1 LNKQEEQLELL
12 RIDAEKEGV
21 IIDYKRVLYRAIKYW
36 YVVVLSLI
44 TTLSIAFIYNRYA
57 PRIYPVTAS
66 IIIKDTE
73 ETSGAGEILYTNS
86 IISPHRNYLNELYL
100 IRSYPLIQSVL
111 EELNF
116 GVSFYAE
123 GNILTREIYG
133 DLPFSVEIINKDQI
147 KNFKRR
153 LIILNDVQY
162 QLGPLTRNSTP
173 EYSKSLH
180 TFNFNDT
187 IFYDGLKAVFKL
199 NTPGVIDTVEKSHLI
214 FSYTAPE
221 QVAGTYVGKLKAS
234 WAETGAGVINLSVSG
249 TNPKKESDFMT
260 GLIKRYQDHDL
271 EKKSETASRTINFI
285 TGQLNE
291 ITDSLRQVESV
302 LERFKRKN
310 VITKLDEEA
319 SRLYGK
325 LEGVTLQKTEMMI
338 RKNYNQYL
346 ISYIQKDQNLDQVI
360 LPSSMG
366 LADPILGQ
374 LLSSMVVTQTD
385 LKMIGGKDKTD
396 NPLIRERRQRL
407 QEIKNNIIES
417 IRNQENT
424 DKIKSD
430 YISKEIN
437 DVEKQLAYLPA
448 AQRQFIS
455 ISRNY
460 SLLENQY
467 VFLLQKRAE
476 AAISKAST
484 SSDIDPLNPPMV
496 GGPISPKTEQN
507 LMFAIVLGLAFP
519 LLLFILMEYL
529 NSNIQSKEDIEK
541 TTSIP
546 FIGGVG
552 HKNSVDY
559 MAVLSAPKSQVAESF
574 RALRSN
580 LAYFT
585 REKKNITILISS
597 SISGEGKTFT
607 TINLATVLAFS
618 SKKTLIVGADMRRP
632 KLFGDFKLSNT
643 VGLSS
648 YLAGMNNF
656 GEIVQKTALES
667 LDLVS
672 SGPVPPNPSE
682 LILRPEMAQ
691 FFADAREHYDYIVID
706 SPPLAIVS
714 DAFVLA
720 DYADHLLFLTR
731 QNFTPKNMLKLV
743 DEFYRNGRIKNA
755 SILLNDIYQS
765 GLGYGYGYSQGY
777 GYGYGY
783 INSKS
788 NGYYEETP
796 NQKSRPGFFKKKR

>member
-1 LNKQEEQLELL
+1 LNNQEAQLELL

-36 YVVVLSLI
+36 YVVALFLI
-44 TTLSIAFIYNRYA
+44 TAFSIAFIYNRYA

-66 IIIKDTE
+66 IIVKETE
-73 ETSGAGEILYTNS
+73 EASGAGKLLYTNS

-100 IRSYPLIQSVL
+100 LRSYPLIQSVM

-116 GVSFYAE
+116 GVSFYQE
-123 GNILTREIYG
+123 GSILTSEIYG
-133 DLPFSVEIINKDQI
+133 DLPFSVDIINKDKI
-147 KNFKRR
+147 KTFSRL
-153 LIILNDVQY
+153 LIILNDRQY
-162 QLGPLTRNSTP
+162 QLGPLAKNSTT
-173 EYSKSLH
+173 ELSKAVH

-199 NTPGVIDTVEKSHLI
+199 NKPGVIDTVEKSHLI

-221 QVAGTYVGKLKAS
+221 LMTGSYVGKLKAS
-234 WAETGAGVINLSVSG
+234 WAEEGAGVINLSVSG
-249 TNPKKESDFMT
+249 TNPQKEMDFMA
-260 GLIKRYQDHDL
+260 GLIKRYQDYDL
-271 EKKSETASRTINFI
+271 EKKSGTASRTIDFI
-285 TGQLNE
+285 TGQLND
-291 ITDSLRQVESV
+291 ITDSLREVEGV
-302 LERFKRKN
+302 MERFKGRN
-310 VITKLDEEA
+310 GITKLDEEA
-319 SRLYGK
+319 SRLYEK
-325 LEGVTLQKTEMMI
+325 LEGVELQKTEMMI
-338 RKNYNQYL
+338 RKNYNEYL
-346 ISYIQKDQNLDQVI
+346 TNYIQKDQNLDQVI

-366 LADPILGQ
+366 LNDPILGQ
-374 LLSSMVVTQTD
+374 LISGMMATQME

-396 NPLIRERRQRL
+396 NPLIRERKQRL

-424 DKIKSD
+424 DKIKFD
-430 YISKEIN
+430 YINKEIN
-437 DVEKQLAYLPA
+437 NIEKHLAYLPA
-448 AQRQFIS
+448 TQRQFIS

-460 SLLENQY
+460 SLLENLY
-467 VFLLQKRAE
+467 IFLLQKRAE

-484 SSDIDPLNPPMV
+484 SSDIDTLNPPMA
-496 GGPISPKTEQN
+496 GGPISPKTQQN
-507 LMFAIVLGLAFP
+507 FMFAVVLGLAIPFLFFV
-519 LLLFILMEYL
+519 LLEYM

-585 REKKNITILISS
+585 KEKKNISILVSS

-632 KLFGDFKLSNT
+632 KLFSDFNLSNT

-648 YLAGMNNF
+648 YLAGMNSFN
-656 GEIVQKTALES
+656 EVVQKTSLEN

-672 SGPVPPNPSE
+672 GGPVPPNPSE
-682 LILRPEMAQ
+682 LILRSEMSQ
-691 FFADAREHYDYIVID
+691 FFEEARKLYDYVIID

-714 DAFVLA
+714 DALVLA
-720 DYADHLLFLTR
+720 DHADHFLFLTR

-743 DEFYRNGRIKNA
+743 DEFYRNGRIKNV

-783 INSKS
+783 INSGS

-796 NQKSRPGFFKKKR
+796 NNKSHAGLFKKKT

>member
-1 LNKQEEQLELL
+1 LNNQEAQLELL

-36 YVVVLSLI
+36 YVVALFLI
-44 TTLSIAFIYNRYA
+44 TAFSIAFIYNRYA

-66 IIIKDTE
+66 IIVKETE
-73 ETSGAGEILYTNS
+73 ETSGAGKLLYTNS

-100 IRSYPLIQSVL
+100 LRSYPLIQSVM

-116 GVSFYAE
+116 GVAFYQE
-123 GNILTREIYG
+123 GSILTSEIYG
-133 DLPFSVEIINKDQI
+133 DLPFSVNIINKDKI
-147 KNFKRR
+147 KNFRR
-153 LIILNDVQY
+153 LLIILNDRQY
-162 QLGPLTRNSTP
+162 QLGPLTKNSTT
-173 EYSKSLH
+173 ELSKAVH

-199 NTPGVIDTVEKSHLI
+199 NKPDVIDTVEKSHLI

-221 QVAGTYVGKLKAS
+221 FMAGSYVGKLRAS
-234 WAETGAGVINLSVSG
+234 WAEEGAGVINLSVSG
-249 TNPKKESDFMT
+249 TNPKKEMDFMA
-260 GLIKRYQDHDL
+260 GLIKRYQDYDL
-271 EKKSETASRTINFI
+271 EKKSETASRTIDFI
-285 TGQLNE
+285 TGQLSE

-302 LERFKRKN
+302 LERFKDRN
-310 VITKLDEEA
+310 VITNLDGEA
-319 SRLYGK
+319 SRLYQK
-325 LEGVTLQKTEMMI
+325 LEGVELQKTEMMI
-338 RKNYNQYL
+338 RKSYNQYL
-346 ISYIQKDQNLDQVI
+346 TNYIQKGQNLDQVI
-360 LPSSMG
+360 LPSSLG
-366 LADPILGQ
+366 LSDPILGQ
-374 LLSSMVVTQTD
+374 LLSSMMATQME
-385 LKMIGGKDKTD
+385 LKMIGGKEITD
-396 NPLIRERRQRL
+396 NPLVRERMQRL
-407 QEIKNNIIES
+407 QEIRNNIIES

-424 DKIKSD
+424 DKIKFG

-437 DVEKQLAYLPA
+437 DIERHLAYLPA
-448 AQRQFIS
+448 AQRRFIS

-460 SLLENQY
+460 SLLENLY
-467 VFLLQKRAE
+467 IFLLQKRAE

-484 SSDIDPLNPPMV
+484 GSDIDTLNPPMV
-496 GGPISPKTEQN
+496 GGPISPKTQQN
-507 LMFAIVLGLAFP
+507 LMFAAVLGLAIPF
-519 LLLFILMEYL
+519 LVFILLEYL

-541 TTSIP
+541 TRSIP

-585 REKKNITILISS
+585 KDKKNITILISS
-597 SISGEGKTFT
+597 SISGEGKTFS

-632 KLFGDFKLSNT
+632 KLFSDFNLSNK

-656 GEIVQKTALES
+656 DEVIQKTSLEN

-672 SGPVPPNPSE
+672 GGPVPPNPSE

-691 FFADAREHYDYIVID
+691 FFDEARKLYDYVVID

-714 DAFVLA
+714 DALVLA
-720 DYADHLLFLTR
+720 DYADHFLFLTR

-743 DEFYRNGRIKNA
+743 DEFYRNGRIKNV

-783 INSKS
+783 INSQS
-788 NGYYEETP
+788 NGYYEELP
-796 NQKSRPGFFKKKR
+796 SNKSNGGFFKKKV